1 MTDFYISNT
10 EQLMWGIIFLG
21 ISNYVCRHCQL
32 QCNIIHLKQILI
44 EHFLVSFLKLTVK
57 RFFPTTDNINTAFS
71 WSVPIFKI
79 SFVTTI
85 TSSLAFTSFSRQACR
100 VKQRIP
106 FRDTE
111 KKLVTKHFK
120 VLKVWF
126 DLHASLKPWI
136 HRIYVHGLK
145 LEIVQEVSGKFKQ
158 YFILMETFSL
168 LSTFTR
174 SAEVSFQY

>member
-10 EQLMWGIIFLG
+10 EQLMWGIIFFRDFKLCMQTLSPSMQHNTSQTNIDRTFFG
-21 ISNYVCRHCQL
+21 LISE
-32 QCNIIHLKQILI
+32 IDSKKI
-44 EHFLVSFLKLTVK
+44 
-57 RFFPTTDNINTAFS
+57 FPTTDNINTAFS